1 MFGSYMYSLVH
12 YYILDKEDG
21 LTTDRLLNLLQGMP
35 ALLYHCTIVFP
46 FGRSNRFSGYFSQRS

>member
-1 MFGSYMYSLVH
+1 MFGSYTYSLVH

-21 LTTDRLLNLLQGMP
+21 LTTDRLVNLLQGMP

-46 FGRSNRFSGYFSQRS
+46 FGRSNY